1 MSTHERLKEEAWKAN
16 RALPETGL
24 VVQTFGNASAWDRE
38 RGVFAIK
45 PSGVGFDELTPER
58 MVVVDLQLNV
68 VEGEDRPS
76 SDTKTHAVLYRAWP
90 DLGGIVHTHS
100 PYAVAW
106 AQAVRSIP
114 VLGTTHADLLA
125 MDVPCTSVLSAKQV
139 RGDYEEETGR
149 QILRRFRRLDHRDVP
164 VVLVANHGPFV
175 WGRNAPEAVERAL
188 GLELIA
194 RTAFL
199 TLQIRPRT
207 PRLSA
212 PLLRKHFAR
221 KHGPDAYYG
230 QR

>member
-1 MSTHERLKEEAWKAN
+1 MSTYERLKEEAWKAN
-16 RALPETGL
+16 RALPATGL
-24 VVQTFGNASAWDRE
+24 AIQTFGNASARDRDF
-38 RGVFAIK
+38 FAIK
-45 PSGVGFDELTPER
+45 PSGVPFEELTPER

-68 VEGEDRPS
+68 IEGEDRPS

-106 AQAVRSIP
+106 AQAVRPIP
-114 VLGTTHADLLA
+114 VLGTTHADLLG
-125 MDVPCTSVLSAKQV
+125 MDVPCTTPLAPKQV
-139 RGDYEEETGR
+139 RGEYEEETGR
-149 QILRRFRRLDHRDVP
+149 QIVRRFRRLDHRDVP
-164 VVLVANHGPFV
+164 MVLVANHGPFA
-175 WGRNAPEAVERAL
+175 WGRDAAEAVERAI

-194 RTAFL
+194 RTALL

-207 PRLSA
+207 PRLPA

-230 QR
+230 QRG